1 MKVSQIDRVIQQF
14 EADIKVLE
22 LAVEKLKQQQS
33 AAAPRKKRPAK
44 PTDVARTA

>member
-14 EADIKVLE
+14 EAEIKVLE

-33 AAAPRKKRPAK
+33 SAPKKKRPAK
-44 PTDVARTA
+44 LTEVARQA